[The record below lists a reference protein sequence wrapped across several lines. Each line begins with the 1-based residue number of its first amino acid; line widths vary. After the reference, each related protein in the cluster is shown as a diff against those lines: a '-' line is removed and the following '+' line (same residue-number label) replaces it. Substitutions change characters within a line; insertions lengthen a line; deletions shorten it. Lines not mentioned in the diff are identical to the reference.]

1 MSISGT
7 IGDLAIPLADY
18 PHVGA
23 AATLR
28 EVYATLQKKYD
39 SAEQFRS
46 VLMIDDNGRLLG
58 MLGLRDLLHALLPD
72 YLRNAP
78 SRFQGKGE
86 DIAAL
91 ALLWQEDCAE
101 HCRSAGTALARAHL
115 TPIQATLAPHDPFS
129 KAVYLFATQAI
140 NILPVMEN
148 GRVTGVLRLVD
159 VLTEVSQVML
169 GNEGVAS

>member
-1 MSISGT
+1 MSIGGT
-7 IGDLAIPLADY
+7 IGDYAIPLADY

-23 AATLR
+23 TATLR
-28 EVYATLQKKYD
+28 EVYATLRKNYD

-46 VLMIDDNGRLLG
+46 VLMIDEGGHLLG

-78 SRFQGKGE
+78 ARFQGAGE

-101 HCRSAGTALARAHL
+101 HCRSAGTIPARAHL
-115 TPIQATLAPHDPFS
+115 TPITVTLAPHDPFS
-129 KAVYLFATQAI
+129 KAVFLFATQAV
-140 NILPVMEN
+140 NILPVVEN
-148 GRVTGVLRLVD
+148 GRVSGVLRLVD
-159 VLTEVSQVML
+159 VLAEVSRVML
-169 GNEGVAS
+169 NEGAAS